1 MSAYDERLRALEARI
16 ETIALDPAAVRARG
30 VWFRL
35 VRPILR
41 TLGVRPTSETAA
53 LGALL
58 ALVGRVRGGEH
69 VDGRPEIER
78 AIEEL
83 ERNVAS
89 VERACVVNGRIGTA
103 QAAWLRRL
111 FEVVVRAVHALE
123 RGDPALRRVIA
134 ATEPTRLH
142 PPLAVKAVPES
153 DERAPAEPAAEPVFD
168 DARLV
173 ELQLAAVDHM
183 LDAARDERAFL
194 ARRRRLFEAAR
205 QILLES
211 AAAVPLDE
219 AGVEARREAIAR
231 EIVRIDRLE
240 AAGLAP
246 DVALLHQA
254 RSALARGDRDRLH
267 AALVALDGAASDAFD
282 DAVARRTQRALL
294 AVRGGLAL
302 DEPAAWAASIE
313 RSSAET
319 FGEAVVSRVREGYRR
334 SRRDLPRHIDQ
345 VPLAFQRQARAYVEE
360 GAETAMLSSALAV
373 DGAFEVGGTL
383 SPVRVV
389 EIETR
394 ARAVQWP
401 TQELVLLPARTADD
415 IARAVIVDP
424 RTVLLDLATGRLL
437 TRKFVHHERIERPRT
452 RLVGEVRV
460 YLLDGSSSM
469 IGPRAR
475 MRDAILVAE
484 LATLLRRFEHAR
496 RSTRVTLFFRY
507 FELELG
513 PVTRVD
519 SPKSALDAIQEVA
532 ATIRVGGTNIE
543 DAVLASLE
551 QIRDAR
557 EEDPDLARAQIV
569 LVTDGEAP
577 VREERLEEARAAL
590 GDLQVGV
597 SVIALGEEN
606 PALRSI
612 VAKQRAR
619 GERAFYH
626 FLPDA
631 ALASIAKGD
640 VDRGGV
646 IHLPALAD
654 DAARSPEETARALR
668 QELEGLLDELVDLD
682 RRRDLEAIERAEAEL
697 RAAGELG
704 VSLDGEGARREAIA
718 RDVRAV
724 ERRYARWFP
733 PPASRPAE
741 ADPDARRD
749 GDLDAAYVVL
759 ATVAE
764 VVTVVG
770 GTPLARR
777 AEAIDVLERLLPDA
791 GLSPARYQQVLA
803 EHPEA
808 LAGAL
813 AAVHATVDPRT
824 PPA

>member
-1 MSAYDERLRALEARI
+1 MSAHDERLRGIEERI
-16 ETIALDPAAVRARG
+16 ERLALDPSSVRVRG
-30 VWFRL
+30 LWVRL
-35 VRPILR
+35 ARPILR
-41 TLGVRPTSETAA
+41 TLGWRPTSETKA
-53 LGALL
+53 LAELL
-58 ALVGRVRGGEH
+58 ALVERVRDGRH
-69 VDGRPEIER
+69 VDADAEIGR

-83 ERNVAS
+83 DRNVAS

-123 RGDPALRRVIA
+123 RGDPSHRRVVA
-134 ATEPTRLH
+134 ATDPTRLL
-142 PPLAVKAVPES
+142 PPLAVRSEPEG
-153 DERAPAEPAAEPVFD
+153 AEPVASSAPEPSD

-194 ARRRRLFEAAR
+194 ARRRRLLESAR

-211 AAAVPLDE
+211 AAAMPLDE
-219 AGVEARREAIAR
+219 TGVEARREAIAR

-267 AALVALDGAASDAFD
+267 AALVALDGAASDVFD
-282 DAVARRTQRALL
+282 DAVARRTQRALA
-294 AVRGGLAL
+294 AVRSGRVGGGVGL
-302 DEPAAWAASIE
+302 DDVAAHAASIE
-313 RSSAET
+313 RSSKEA
-319 FGEAVVSRVREGYRR
+319 FGEGVVKRIHEGYRR
-334 SRRDLPRHIDQ
+334 SRRDLPRVIHE
-345 VPLAFQRQARAYVEE
+345 VPPPFQANARAYVEE

-383 SPVRVV
+383 SPVRVT

-394 ARAVQWP
+394 ARAVPWP
-401 TQELVLLPARTADD
+401 TQDLVLLPARAVED
-415 IARAVIVDP
+415 IARAVIDDP

-437 TRKFVHHERIERPRT
+437 TRKYVHHERIERPRT

-484 LATLLRRFEHAR
+484 LATLLRRFEEAR
-496 RSTRVTLFFRY
+496 RSVRVTLFYRY
-507 FELELG
+507 FDLEVG

-519 SPKSALDAIQEVA
+519 DPKSALDAIQEVA
-532 ATIRVGGTNIE
+532 AMIRVGGTNIE
-543 DAVLASLE
+543 DAVVASLE

-557 EEDPDLARAQIV
+557 EQDPDLARAQIV

-577 VREERLEEARAAL
+577 VREERIEAARAAL
-590 GDLQVGV
+590 GDLHVGV
-597 SVIALGEEN
+597 SVIALGDEN
-606 PALRSI
+606 PALRAI

-626 FLPDA
+626 FIPDA
-631 ALASIAKGD
+631 ALASIAKGQI
-640 VDRGGV
+640 DRGGV
-646 IHLPALAD
+646 IHLPALEG
-654 DAARSPEETARALR
+654 DASRAPEETARALR
-668 QELEGLLDELVDLD
+668 SELEGLLDELVDLD
-682 RRRDLEAIERAEAEL
+682 RRRDLDAIERAEAEL

-733 PPASRPAE
+733 PAA
-741 ADPDARRD
+741 AKPDHDAPRD
-749 GDLDAAYVVL
+749 GDVDAAYVVL

-764 VVTVVG
+764 VVSIVG
-770 GTPLARR
+770 GSSLARR

-803 EHPEA
+803 AHPEA

-813 AAVHATVDPRT
+813 AAVHATVDPR
-824 PPA
+824 A